1 MNNLNSNH
9 QVFFGCSDFSG
20 LFRGRAISSKDY
32 LKKLPYGCGWV
43 PADQS
48 LTPFGEIGPKNPFGS
63 TGDLRLIPDKS
74 AEYKIFKNDSGS
86 PLHFFISD
94 IKTLKGDPWECC
106 ARNYL
111 KDGIEKLYN
120 LYGIRLKVGFE
131 HEFTIIDH
139 NGNAEPV
146 FSMRAFRKE
155 TKFIDNLASYLSQA
169 NIDVENYLPE
179 YGINQFEIPTSP
191 KPALKAADD
200 AVALREII
208 KEVARNCEKKLSLSP
223 KISPNSVGN
232 GVHIHLSLFNNDNKD
247 ITKDN
252 NYKNNLSKECSSFC
266 AGILEHINS
275 VTAMSAPST
284 ISYFRLLPHNWSS
297 SYNTISM
304 QDREAAIRLCPE
316 FYFNRKKIGSFHAE
330 IRIGDATSSPYL
342 HLGSII
348 HAGLI
353 GLENNAKIKHFTNK
367 DPSIMKEKDQKKLG
381 IKRLPKSLNEA
392 INSLS
397 KDKIFKKSASK
408 LFWECYEDMRKTE
421 LKMTKKMTNNEICQ
435 AFNLVF

>member
-32 LKKLPYGCGWV
+32 LKKLPFGCGWV

-94 IKTLKGDPWECC
+94 IKTLEGDPWECC

-111 KDGIEKLYN
+111 KDGIEKLYS

-131 HEFTIIDH
+131 HEFTIIDQ

-155 TKFIDNLASYLSQA
+155 AKFIDNLASYLSQA
-169 NIDVENYLPE
+169 NINVDNYLPE

-208 KEVARNCEKKLSLSP
+208 KEVARNCEKKISLSP

-232 GVHIHLSLFNNDNKD
+232 GVHIHLSLFNKDNKD

-316 FYFNRKKIGSFHAE
+316 FHFNRKKIGSFHAE
-330 IRIGDATSSPYL
+330 IRVGDATSSPYL

-367 DPSIMKEKDQKKLG
+367 DPSLMTEKEQKKIG
-381 IKRLPKSLNEA
+381 IKRLPTSLNEA

-397 KDKIFKKSASK
+397 ADKIFKKSASR
-408 LFWECYEDMRKTE
+408 LFWDCYEDMRKTE
-421 LKMTKKMTNNEICQ
+421 LQMTKKMNKSKICKT
-435 AFNLVF
+435 FNLVF

>member
-1 MNNLNSNH
+1 MNKVNSDH

-32 LKKLPYGCGWV
+32 LNKIPTGCGWV

-48 LTPFGEIGPKNPFGS
+48 LTPFGEIGPNNPFGS
-63 TGDLRLIPDKS
+63 TGDLRLIPDKL
-74 AEYKIFKNDSGS
+74 AEYKINKKDLVS
-86 PLHFFISD
+86 PFHFFISD
-94 IKTLKGDPWECC
+94 IKTLDGNPWECC

-111 KDGIEKLYN
+111 KQGIKKLYD
-120 LYGIRLKVGFE
+120 LYGIKLMVGFE
-131 HEFTIIDH
+131 HEFTIIDQDKIP
-139 NGNAEPV
+139 EPV

-155 TKFIDNLASYLSQA
+155 AQFIDTLACYMSEA
-169 NIDVENYLPE
+169 KIGVDNYLPE

-191 KPALKAADD
+191 KLALKAADD
-200 AVALREII
+200 AVALREIL
-208 KEVARNCEKKLSLSP
+208 KEVARDCEKKISLSP

-232 GVHIHLSLFNNDNKD
+232 GVHIHLSLLD
-247 ITKDN
+247 
-252 NYKNNLSKECSSFC
+252 KNNRDISQDIKNKGKLGKDFSSFC
-266 AGILEHINS
+266 AGILNHINC
-275 VTAMSAPST
+275 VTTLSAPST
-284 ISYFRLLPHNWSS
+284 VSYLRLLPHNWSA

-304 QDREAAIRLCPE
+304 QDSEAAIRLCPE

-330 IRIGDATSSPYL
+330 IRVGDATSSPYL

-353 GLENNAKIKHFTNK
+353 GLENKLKIKNLTSK
-367 DPSIMKEKDQKKLG
+367 DPSLMKEKEQKKLG

-397 KDKIFKKSASK
+397 SDKIFKKSASK
-408 LFWECYEDMRKTE
+408 LFWHCYEDMRKTE
-421 LKMTKKMTNNEICQ
+421 LNMTKKMTKIEICK
-435 AFNLVF
+435 AFNSVF